1 MDGAEKKDSERK
13 QRKQRADEMLDE
25 DGMPALL
32 PAYDDRV
39 FKLLMTHADAEPV
52 LKDVVSAVIG
62 RKVRKVLLRNNEI
75 PAGDIMEKQERLD
88 VNCVT
93 DDGEQIDLEMQAS
106 RIEETGDD
114 RHANLKRKSLYYLC
128 DLHSSQGLKGKS
140 YAQLARTW
148 QVTFCAYTVF
158 PGDRKF
164 FRAATMRDESG
175 NVLSDDIT
183 MAFVELG
190 KAADFAEKPV
200 KELTPL
206 EMWTLFFG
214 FANRPE
220 YGKIMKA
227 IFRKNKEVDMAG
239 TLLKSISKDERE
251 RAHFRSRRMFQTD
264 MEHNLI
270 TARQNGIVIGEKRG
284 ITIGEKRGI
293 SIGEKRGEE
302 RAVKRNK
309 EEREESA
316 KTLMLNGV
324 PVDVIV
330 KSMKLT
336 PDEIKTLGLLP
347 DKKRAKKTPRS

>member
-1 MDGAEKKDSERK
+1 MDGTEKKERK
-13 QRKQRADEMLDE
+13 QRKRRTVEMPGD
-25 DGMPALL
+25 DGIPALL
-32 PAYDDRV
+32 PPYDDRI
-39 FKLLMTHADAEPV
+39 FKLIMTHADAEPV

-75 PAGDIMEKQERLD
+75 PATDIFEKQERLD

-106 RIEETGDD
+106 RIEETGDGG
-114 RHANLKRKSLYYLC
+114 HVNLKRKSLYYLC

-158 PGDRKF
+158 PGDRKY
-164 FRAATMRDESG
+164 FRAAKMRDENG
-175 NVLSDDIT
+175 NVLTDDIT

-190 KAADFAEKPV
+190 KAADFAKKPV
-200 KELTPL
+200 NELTPL

-214 FANRPE
+214 YANRPE
-220 YGKIMKA
+220 YGKIIDA
-227 IFRKNKEVDMAG
+227 IFRKKKEVDMAG

-251 RAHFRSRRMFQTD
+251 HAHFRSRRMFQTD

-270 TARQNGIVIGEKRG
+270 TAKQNGIKIGEER
-284 ITIGEKRGI
+284 
-293 SIGEKRGEE
+293 GEKRGEE
-302 RAVKRNK
+302 RALKRYK

-316 KTLMLNGV
+316 RTLISNGV
-324 PVDVIV
+324 PVEVIV

-336 PDEIKTLGLLP
+336 PDETKALGLQP
-347 DKKRAKKTPRS
+347 EKKRAKKTPLS